1 MGPVSPVTKATEVH
15 RTDEATTGI
24 NLTACFE
31 KWGIDPSAVLDTTKI
46 EFNNLTVQQVKQILT
61 RLPSSL
67 KASME
72 VTFTKEGGEE

>member
-1 MGPVSPVTKATEVH
+1 
-15 RTDEATTGI
+15 
-24 NLTACFE
+24 
-31 KWGIDPSAVLDTTKI
+31 VLDTAKI

-72 VTFTKEGGEE
+72 VIFTKEGGEE

>member
-1 MGPVSPVTKATEVH
+1 VTTTTEVQ
-15 RTDEATTGI
+15 RTDEPTPGI

-31 KWGIDPSAVLDTTKI
+31 KWGLDSSAVLNTTKI
-46 EFNNLTVQQVKQILT
+46 EFNDLTVQQVKQILT
-61 RLPSSL
+61 RLPSSI

>member
-1 MGPVSPVTKATEVH
+1 MPPVTGAIEV
-15 RTDEATTGI
+15 RLTDEATTGI
-24 NLTACFE
+24 NLSACFE
-31 KWGIDPSAVLDTTKI
+31 KWGVDPRAALDTAKI

-61 RLPSSL
+61 RLPSSF

>member
-1 MGPVSPVTKATEVH
+1 MPPVTGTTEIH

-24 NLTACFE
+24 NLSACFE
-31 KWGIDPSAVLDTTKI
+31 KWGVDPSAVLDTAKI

-61 RLPSSL
+61 RLPSSF

-72 VTFTKEGGEE
+72 VTFIKEGGEE